1 MPRFLFSR
9 ALLVVAAA
17 ASFGPLPVA
26 VATADE
32 IDFRRDVAP
41 LLAKRCAG
49 CHDPNEKKGG
59 LDLTTREAAL
69 AGGDSGAAIV
79 PGKLDESP
87 AWQRVADSEMPPK
100 NPLPA
105 KEQAILKEWIA
116 RGAVWS
122 GPAIDPLQY
131 TSEHRAGYDWW
142 SLQPLGEVTVPPAS
156 AWARNPIDAFVE
168 QKLKAAGLAPSPE
181 ADARTLVRRL
191 HFDLIG
197 LPPTPEAVDEVA
209 SSLPPS
215 LRPSVSPSAAKDRG
229 TERLRDGGKYYE
241 ALTDKLLASPAYGER
256 WARHWLDIV
265 RFGESQGF
273 ERDKLRTNSWRYRD
287 WVIDAFNRDMA
298 YDRFAALQIAGDVL
312 EPENSDA
319 LIATGF
325 LTAGPWDEVGKTQQS
340 AAMKMV
346 VRQDELEDL
355 VGTVG
360 QTFLG
365 LTVNC
370 ARCHDHKFDPIRT
383 AEYYALTAALG
394 GVEHGEPTL
403 PKDAIAAQAARLRP
417 PLDARRSEL
426 EKELEAIEGPHRRS
440 VLAARKESRKKAEPP
455 KPMAAWEFNRD
466 ARDTI
471 GDLHLELKDGPYL
484 RTGALMLEAKG
495 YAASPPLKSELAEKT
510 LEAWVRVDDANQR
523 GGGVLG
529 VQSLDGSKFD
539 AIVYGERQPRRWIA
553 GSNHFRRTQDVGGP
567 EEPKSE
573 RFVQMVV
580 AYHNDG
586 TVAVYRDG
594 RPYGKPYKTVGPPA
608 VYSPGDAQVLFGLR
622 HGPTGKNTTPPE
634 TSKLFHGAIDKARLY
649 DRALSADEIASLA
662 GIAPDHVDE
671 QELVA
676 AMPAGERG
684 RREAIR
690 FELDQ
695 VRQAL
700 VRVDEAKVYAVAARK
715 PEPAFVL
722 LRGNPNTPAAA
733 APPGGIASIKGAV
746 PADFGLT
753 AEASDAER
761 RRKLAEWI
769 TDRRNPLFARVIVN
783 RLWHYH
789 FGVGLV
795 DTPNDFGF
803 NGGRPSHPELL
814 DWLAKQLID
823 HGGSLK
829 HVQRL
834 IVGSATYRQSSRQRP
849 EAAAVDAGNRMLWR
863 KSPMRLDAETLRDAL
878 LEFAGKL
885 DRTPAGPGFYEF
897 TTFVRNSQFYDMRDP
912 VGATFERRT
921 IYRTWVRSARSQML
935 DVFDCPDPS
944 TKAPLRAVTTTPL
957 QALTLLNNSFVLRSA
972 EELAKRAQ
980 AETASGDSAMP
991 VQQERQVR
999 QVYRIVFTRDAD
1011 EAEAE
1016 AAGKFVERFGLAAF
1030 CRVLLNSNELMY
1042 VD

>member
-1 MPRFLFSR
+1 MPRILFTT
-9 ALLVVAAA
+9 ALL
-17 ASFGPLPVA
+17 VA
-26 VATADE
+26 VATSSGRAAIATGE

-49 CHDPNEKKGG
+49 CHDANEKKGG
-59 LDLTTREAAL
+59 LDLTTRATAL
-69 AGGDSGAAIV
+69 AGGDSGAAIA
-79 PGKLDESP
+79 PGRIDESP
-87 AWQRVADSEMPPK
+87 VWQRVSDGEMPPK
-100 NPLPA
+100 NPLPP
-105 KEQAILKEWIA
+105 KEQAVLKDWIA
-116 RGAVWS
+116 RGAPWS
-122 GPAIDPLQY
+122 GPAIDPLEY

-142 SLQPLGEVTVPPAS
+142 SLKPLGEVKLPPAS
-156 AWARNPIDAFVE
+156 TRARNPIDGFIE
-168 QKLKAAGLAPSPE
+168 QKLAAAGLTPSPE

-191 HFDLIG
+191 YFDLIG
-197 LPPTPEAVDEVA
+197 LPPTPDEVDQFLA
-209 SSLPPS
+209 SYPPS
-215 LRPSVSPSAAKDRG
+215 LHPSVPRSSNHDRG
-229 TERLRDGGKYYE
+229 TERQSDGEEAYE
-241 ALTDKLLASPAYGER
+241 ALADKLLASPAYGER
-256 WARHWLDIV
+256 WARHWLDVV

-287 WVIDAFNRDMA
+287 WVIDAFNRDLP
-298 YDRFAALQIAGDVL
+298 YDEFARLQIAGDVL
-312 EPENSDA
+312 HPGDADA
-319 LIATGF
+319 LVATGF
-325 LTAGPWDEVGKTQQS
+325 LTAGPWDEVGKSQQS
-340 AAMKMV
+340 AAMKLV

-383 AEYYALTAALG
+383 AEYYALTAALS
-394 GVEHGEPTL
+394 GVEHGEPAL
-403 PKDAIAAQAARLRP
+403 PKEAIAAQAGRLRP
-417 PLDARRSEL
+417 PLDARRAVL
-426 EKELEAIEGPHRRS
+426 EKELETIEGPHRS
-440 VLAARKESRKKAEPP
+440 AILAARKEFRKKAEPP
-455 KPMAAWEFNRD
+455 QPIAAWEFNRD
-466 ARDTI
+466 ARDSI
-471 GDLHLELKDGPYL
+471 GALHLDLKDGPYL

-495 YAASPPLKSELAEKT
+495 YAASPPLKRELAEKT
-510 LEAWVRVDDANQR
+510 LEAWVRVDDVAQR

-529 VQSLDGSKFD
+529 VQSLDGTKFD
-539 AIVYGERQPRRWIA
+539 AITYGERQPRRWIA
-553 GSNHFRRTQDVGGP
+553 GSNNFRRTQDLDGP
-567 EEPKSE
+567 EEEKSE
-573 RFVQMVV
+573 RFIQM
-580 AYHNDG
+580 AITYHPDG
-586 TVAVYRDG
+586 TIAVYRDG
-594 RPYGKPYKTVGPPA
+594 RPHGKPYKVTGPPA
-608 VYSPGDAQVLFGLR
+608 VFSPGDAQVIFGLR
-622 HGPTGKNTTPPE
+622 HSPAEPGR
-634 TSKLFHGAIDKARLY
+634 LFHGAVDKARLY
-649 DRALSADEIASLA
+649 DRALTADEVASLA

-671 QELVA
+671 KELTA
-676 AMPAGERG
+676 QMSTGERT
-684 RREAIR
+684 RRDEIR

-700 VRVDEAKVYAVAARK
+700 ARVDEAKVYAVAAKK

-722 LRGNPNTPAAA
+722 LRGNPNTPGAA
-733 APPGGIASIKGAV
+733 APPGGIASLQGAV
-746 PADFGLT
+746 SADFGLS
-753 AEASDAER
+753 AETSDAER

-814 DWLAKQLID
+814 DWLANELIE

-834 IVGSATYRQSSRQRP
+834 IVTSATYRRSSRQRAD
-849 EAAAVDAGNRMLWR
+849 AAAVDAGNRLLWR

-878 LEFAGKL
+878 LEFSGKL
-885 DRTPAGPGFYEF
+885 DRTPYGPGFYEF

-912 VGATFERRT
+912 IGATFQRRT

-972 EELAKRAQ
+972 DELAKRAK
-980 AETASGDSAMP
+980 ADAGGDH
-991 VQQERQVR
+991 EKQVR
-999 QVYRIVFTRDAD
+999 QAYRHVFTRDPD
-1011 EAEAE
+1011 STEAEAGRE
-1016 AAGKFVERFGLAAF
+1016 FVERFGLAAL